1 MPTIITGTLAH
12 KQVKSPE
19 NSQSGM
25 VAIPVLCTCMCKYVD
40 MFHHA
45 QFCGCVV
52 YTI

>member
-1 MPTIITGTLAH
+1 MPAIMTGTLAH

-19 NSQSGM
+19 NSQSCM
-25 VAIPVLCTCMCKYVD
+25 VAIPVLCTYK